1 MEINIK
7 QIDDLIKQDELA
19 EALELISSMLKE
31 EQKAEVRADILF
43 RRGKIHW
50 KMGNRSRAT
59 SDYMAAV
66 ELDPSSP
73 AGAALE
79 QARDIERF
87 FNPDLLNP

>member
-1 MEINIK
+1 MEINIR
-7 QIDDLIKQDELA
+7 QIEDLIKQDALA
-19 EALELISSMLKE
+19 DALEMISCILRE
-31 EQKAEVRADILF
+31 ELTAEEHADILF

-50 KMGNRSRAT
+50 NMGNPSRAT